1 MDSEQIVHAHDLQ
14 ERRLTLHDMLMASP
28 ETPPRIH
35 PIRPTS
41 TPPKPD

>member
-1 MDSEQIVHAHDLQ
+1 MQSEQFMHSQPLQ
-14 ERRLTLHDMLMASP
+14 ERRNTLRDMLMASP

-35 PIRPTS
+35 PLRPTS